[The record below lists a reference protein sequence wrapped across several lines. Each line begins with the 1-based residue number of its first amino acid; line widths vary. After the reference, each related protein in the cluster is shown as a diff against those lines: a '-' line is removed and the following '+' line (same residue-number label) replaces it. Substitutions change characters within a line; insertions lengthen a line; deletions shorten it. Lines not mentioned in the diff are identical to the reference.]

1 MPSPARVVVLENYG
15 VLTIQELDLPTPLA
29 HQVLVEIYGAGIQP
43 TQLHLVQDSPSDL
56 AIIPGSEATG
66 RVLAVGDAVARVQVG
81 DVVLISPYSS
91 VSDRSP
97 ELVEIEFEDGSI
109 HVVGPVFT
117 WGTNTVVDE
126 QFLSTLPNLVDKEGA
141 AILGQTAFYAN
152 AAVKDADV
160 AGKSVVVV
168 GCSGSGLSTVALCK
182 AAGAEAVYAV
192 DSSDARLE
200 IAKQLGATEI
210 FNNELESVAAAI
222 HELNNGGVDRV
233 FDSLYEL
240 DGIPRLA
247 TQVLNDSGSAYLL
260 GVAGTEDFEH
270 ERLEI
275 EESDYRSFPI
285 PDLDSGLENMLEA
298 INSNYLQTSLMTS
311 MRFTIEETNEAITI
325 LENGEMVGHGV
336 LVIEP
341 LQ

>member
-43 TQLHLVQDSPSDL
+43 SQLHLVQEPPSDS

-66 RVLAVGDAVARVQVG
+66 RVLAVGDAVARVHVG

-91 VSDRSP
+91 ETDRVP
-97 ELVEIEFEDGSI
+97 ELVEIEFEDGSV

-126 QFLSTLPNLVDKEGA
+126 QFLSTLPNLADREGA

-160 AGKSVVVV
+160 GGKSVAVF
-168 GCSGSGLSTVALCK
+168 GCSGSGLSTVAFCK
-182 AAGAEAVYAV
+182 AAGAEAIYAV
-192 DSSDARLE
+192 DSSSARLE
-200 IAKQLGATEI
+200 IARQLGATEVFDTESAI
-210 FNNELESVAAAI
+210 AVSAIRELS
-222 HELNNGGVDRV
+222 NGGVDRV

-240 DGIPRLA
+240 DMTPRLA
-247 TQVLNDSGSAYLL
+247 TQVLNDTGVGYLL
-260 GVAGTEDFEH
+260 GVTGTEHFED
-270 ERLEI
+270 ERLGI
-275 EESDYRSFPI
+275 EEVDYCSFSI
-285 PDLDSGLENMLEA
+285 PDLDSGLESMLEA
-298 INSNYLQTSLMTS
+298 VSSNYLKTNLMTS
-311 MRFTIEETNEAITI
+311 TRFTIEETNEAITI
-325 LENGEMVGHGV
+325 LENGEMIGHGV